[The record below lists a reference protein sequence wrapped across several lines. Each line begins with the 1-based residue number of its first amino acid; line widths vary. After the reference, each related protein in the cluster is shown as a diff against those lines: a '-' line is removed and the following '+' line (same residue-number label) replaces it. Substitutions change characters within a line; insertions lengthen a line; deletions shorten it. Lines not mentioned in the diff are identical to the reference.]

1 MKRLYRHPWL
11 NIILI
16 LGVTIFFAIQLPK
29 TQLDNDVMNF
39 IPEDH
44 PEALAFENTT
54 DLFGSSMILG
64 VGIKFD
70 RQTVFT
76 AEHLQLVRELTEQFE
91 SFDHVESVMSL
102 SNTDY
107 IEGTAEGMQVSPLA
121 GEDFQGTEEQI
132 LQMKEKLFNWD
143 IYEGTLYS
151 EDFTATQILVTFE
164 DELEA
169 AQRSAL
175 YYQIEDA
182 MKAIEDPP
190 IEYHIA
196 GNPAITVL
204 ITDNMKGDMSTLIPL
219 VVIVVLL
226 ALYLSFRRFGGVII
240 SMITVILST
249 TWTVGAMALLG
260 VPLSMVATVIPVLM
274 IAVGSAYGIHILSHY
289 YDELAHCREQVG
301 REEHNEII
309 FETMHRI
316 GRPVFL
322 AGITTLAG
330 FGALSTSQV
339 VPMRNFGIFT
349 AFGVLAAVV
358 VALIFIPSLLLV
370 RTQSLKACPD
380 NQTEGGEGQKHTD
393 HKTIMSLYHFFSSR
407 KLRILFLAAVV
418 AIGGIYGSSKVIR
431 DNAVIEYFK
440 TDSPVRQSDR
450 FLRENFSGTEFFD
463 IVVRGEAA
471 GDLTN
476 PEILQSMDNLSRYIT
491 AEYDKVA
498 KINSFADFI
507 KRMNQ
512 VMNYPPES
520 AEAGTQQETAGVSAS
535 PEGSEAD
542 DSGDTGGFSFFS
554 EDESGSGSENNGSG
568 FDSGFS
574 VQTDASSNDS
584 NGGDDYTD
592 GFGGGF
598 SDDSGEAQNG
608 AADSQANDQAETSK
622 AAEQMEQPP
631 RNKRNYLQPVDF
643 GSPFTYGDFAVLLNE
658 AQADSQGTRLT
669 VDEFVDQLNRR
680 MNYKGSAY
688 YEIPYNPDKYPAET
702 REELKNLIS

>member
-1 MKRLYRHPWL
+1 MKKLYRHPWL

-16 LGVTIFFAIQLPK
+16 LGVTTFFAIQLPK

-44 PEALAFENTT
+44 PEALAFEKTT

-76 AEHLQLVRELTEQFE
+76 AEHLQLIRELTKQFE
-91 SFDHVESVMSL
+91 SFDHVEAVMSL

-121 GEDFQGTEEQI
+121 GENFQGTEEQI
-132 LQMKEKLFNWD
+132 LQMKEKLFDWD

-151 EDFTATQILVTFE
+151 EDFTATQVLVTFE
-164 DELEA
+164 DGLEA

-175 YYQIEDA
+175 YYQIENA
-182 MKAIEDPP
+182 MEAVDDPP

-204 ITDNMKGDMSTLIPL
+204 VTDNMKDDMTTLIPL

-226 ALYLSFRRFGGVII
+226 ALYLSFRRLGGVII

-249 TWTVGAMALLG
+249 TWTIGAMALLG

-289 YDELAHCREQVG
+289 YDELAFCREQVDK
-301 REEHNEII
+301 EEHNKII
-309 FETMHRI
+309 FETMRRI

-370 RTQSLKACPD
+370 RNQSLKACPD
-380 NQTEGGEGQKHTD
+380 NQTEEGEGKEQTN
-393 HKTIMSLYHFFSSR
+393 HKMVLSLYHFFSSR
-407 KLRILFLAAVV
+407 KLRILFLALVV

-440 TDSPVRQSDR
+440 VDSPVRQSDR

-463 IVVRGEAA
+463 IVVRGEEA
-471 GDLTN
+471 GDLTH
-476 PEILQSMDNLSRYIT
+476 PEILKSMDNLSQHIT

-498 KINSFADFI
+498 KINSFSDFI

-512 VMNYPPES
+512 VMNYPPVS
-520 AEAGTQQETAGVSAS
+520 AEAGAQQEAA
-535 PEGSEAD
+535 
-542 DSGDTGGFSFFS
+542 GFSLS
-554 EDESGSGSENNGSG
+554 PDSAEGGESAGSGSGSGSSAG
-568 FDSGFS
+568 EGSSSFSFFGQEQADSASSSTDKGTDKGTDQGEDFDSGFS
-574 VQTDASSNDS
+574 VQADTSADTSADTTDA
-584 NGGDDYTD
+584 NGSANYTEEFSE

-598 SDDSGEAQNG
+598 DSGFSTDTGETQDQ
-608 AADSQANDQAETSK
+608 AAESQAGATQTS
-622 AAEQMEQPP
+622 
-631 RNKRNYLQPVDF
+631 
-643 GSPFTYGDFAVLLNE
+643 
-658 AQADSQGTRLT
+658 
-669 VDEFVDQLNRR
+669 
-680 MNYKGSAY
+680 
-688 YEIPYNPDKYPAET
+688 
-702 REELKNLIS
+702 

>member
-1 MKRLYRHPWL
+1 MKKIYRYPWL

-16 LGVTIFFAIQLPK
+16 LGITIFFAVQLPK

-44 PEALAFENTT
+44 PEALAFEETT

-70 RQTVFT
+70 RHTVFT
-76 AEHLQLVRELTEQFE
+76 AEHLQLVRELTKEFE
-91 SFDHVESVMSL
+91 GFDHVESIMSL

-121 GEDFQGTEEQI
+121 GEDFQGSEEQI

-164 DELEA
+164 DGLEA

-175 YYQIEDA
+175 YYQIENA
-182 MKAIEDPP
+182 MEAVEDPP
-190 IEYHIA
+190 IESHIA

-204 ITDNMKGDMSTLIPL
+204 VTDNMKDDMTTLLPL

-226 ALYLSFRRFGGVII
+226 ALYLSFRRLGGVII

-249 TWTVGAMALLG
+249 TWTIGAMALLG

-289 YDELAHCREQVG
+289 YGELAFCREQVDK
-301 REEHNEII
+301 EEHNKII
-309 FETMHRI
+309 FETMRRI

-380 NQTEGGEGQKHTD
+380 NQTEGSEGQRRSD
-393 HKTIMSLYHFFSSR
+393 HKTVLSLYHFFSSR
-407 KLRILFLAAVV
+407 KLRILFLALVV
-418 AIGGIYGSSKVIR
+418 AVGGLYGSSKVIR

-440 TDSPVRQSDR
+440 EDSPVRQSDR

-463 IVVRGEAA
+463 IVVRGEEK
-471 GDLTN
+471 GDLTH
-476 PEILQSMDNLSRYIT
+476 PEILKSMDNLQQHIT
-491 AEYDKVA
+491 EEYEKVA
-498 KINSFADFI
+498 KINSFSDFI

-512 VMNYPPES
+512 VMNYPPKS
-520 AEAGTQQETAGVSAS
+520 AEAGAQQEMAGLTSAPDDNFTDS
-535 PEGSEAD
+535 AKGDEAAGTSSSAGKGAD
-542 DSGDTGGFSFFS
+542 EASSSFSFF
-554 EDESGSGSENNGSG
+554 G
-568 FDSGFS
+568 
-574 VQTDASSNDS
+574 
-584 NGGDDYTD
+584 
-592 GFGGGF
+592 
-598 SDDSGEAQNG
+598 
-608 AADSQANDQAETSK
+608 
-622 AAEQMEQPP
+622 
-631 RNKRNYLQPVDF
+631 
-643 GSPFTYGDFAVLLNE
+643 
-658 AQADSQGTRLT
+658 
-669 VDEFVDQLNRR
+669 
-680 MNYKGSAY
+680 
-688 YEIPYNPDKYPAET
+688 
-702 REELKNLIS
+702 